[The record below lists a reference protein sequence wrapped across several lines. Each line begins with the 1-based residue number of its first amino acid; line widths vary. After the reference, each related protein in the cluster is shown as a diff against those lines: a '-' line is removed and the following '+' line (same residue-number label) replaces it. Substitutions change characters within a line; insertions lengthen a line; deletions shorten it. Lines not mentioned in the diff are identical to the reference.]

1 MTFRIS
7 IAWPVFVLDDSDARI
22 AWFRQRVPQAVFAKT
37 ASEARHIL
45 EVTAFRI
52 VFLDHDL
59 GFLDAADPNRLH
71 HNGKEVARYLA
82 IKKFQGIVVIHSLN
96 EVGAEVMH
104 RYLPEAHVEPYGTF
118 DIALV

>member
-96 EVGAEVMH
+96 EVGADVMH